1 VQKLEQKTSPSNSG
15 KLVLSEGAQRKVAEI
30 TAQLENG
37 SHTNSKFIKF
47 KDDER
52 KLLHFIPEKTS
63 PAMVTYPNSPD
74 KPMQRYKSYVYDLTP
89 NTNSEEEKEWT
100 VGSTVAKQLLRW
112 IGKGYIVLSI
122 TRHGTDLKT
131 VYDIE
136 PQLD

>member
-1 VQKLEQKTSPSNSG
+1 MQKLEQKINPSNSR
-15 KLVLSEGAQRKVAEI
+15 KQVLSEEAQRKVAEI
-30 TAQLENG
+30 TAQLENEA
-37 SHTNSKFIKF
+37 HTNSKFIKF

-63 PAMVTYPNSPD
+63 SAMVTYPNSPD
-74 KPMQRYKSYVYDLTP
+74 KPMQRYKFYVYDLTA

-122 TRHGTDLKT
+122 TRHGIDLKT

>member
-1 VQKLEQKTSPSNSG
+1 VQKLEQKISPSNNR
-15 KLVLSEGAQRKVAEI
+15 KQVLSEGAQRKVAEI
-30 TAQLENG
+30 TAQLENEA
-37 SHTNSKFIKF
+37 HTNSKFIKF

-52 KLLHFIPEKTS
+52 KLLHFIPEKIS

-74 KPMQRYKSYVYDLTP
+74 KPMQRYKFYVYDLTA

-122 TRHGTDLKT
+122 TRHGIDLKT

>member
-1 VQKLEQKTSPSNSG
+1 MEQKISPSNSR
-15 KLVLSEGAQRKVAEI
+15 KQVLSEEAQRKVAEI
-30 TAQLENG
+30 TTQLENEA
-37 SHTNSKFIKF
+37 HTNSKFIKF
-47 KDDER
+47 KDNER

-63 PAMVTYPNSPD
+63 SAMVTYPNSPD
-74 KPMQRYKSYVYDLTP
+74 KPMQRYKFYVYDLTA

-122 TRHGTDLKT
+122 TRHGIDLKT